1 MDDLFDV
8 FDEAPQAAPPK
19 IEEIK
24 DEVKPET
31 TDNQTRSTKKRQL
44 DNNNKTTTNSNNSS
58 SSNNKNINKLK
69 ILNQLFLI
77 QLKLKHLEKSNQ
89 VKD

>member
-24 DEVKPET
+24 DEVKSDT
-31 TDNQTRSTKKRQL
+31 KDNSTRTTKKRQL
-44 DNNNKTTTNSNNSS
+44 DNNK
-58 SSNNKNINKLK
+58 
-69 ILNQLFLI
+69 Q
-77 QLKLKHLEKSNQ
+77 
-89 VKD
+89 

>member
-44 DNNNKTTTNSNNSS
+44 TTTT
-58 SSNNKNINKLK
+58 K
-69 ILNQLFLI
+69 QLPTATTVVVVVI
-77 QLKLKHLEKSNQ
+77 TKT
-89 VKD
+89 